1 MLWEG
6 CCGSVLLSTCCA
18 VLLPPFLMLPT
29 QGPFNH
35 SERNLVGLPRNW
47 YDTSIWPEADKKHL
61 VPPATAAS
69 IRGAGQHLNTLPT
82 PAASGGGVEGVATSG
97 LGGEAESV
105 SRAVAPTL
113 SREQLVA
120 LRDRLQD
127 LLEREAHASGSGN

>member
-1 MLWEG
+1 MVGVLRQRLAINMLRRPATP
-6 CCGSVLLSTCCA
+6 LSHA
-18 VLLPPFLMLPT
+18 PHL

-47 YDTSIWPEADKKHL
+47 YDTSIWPEADKQHL

-69 IRGAGQHLNTLPT
+69 IRGAGQHLSTSPM
-82 PAASGGGVEGVATSG
+82 PAASGGGVEGVATIG

-105 SRAVAPTL
+105 RRAVAPTL

-120 LRDRLQD
+120 LKDRLQD
-127 LLEREAHASGSGN
+127 LLEREARASGSGK